1 MEGESLELEAPVEV
15 RIVGGCECSGRMKA
29 AEESCRYGGEYRR
42 RGRRKALP
50 TVQCCRGQLIA
61 CAQKIASGS
70 LGQYAVGFP

>member
-1 MEGESLELEAPVEV
+1 MK
-15 RIVGGCECSGRMKA
+15 IVGGCECSGRLKA
-29 AEESCRYGGEYRR
+29 VEEHCRYGGGGCR

-50 TVQCCRGQLIA
+50 TVQFCLGQLIA